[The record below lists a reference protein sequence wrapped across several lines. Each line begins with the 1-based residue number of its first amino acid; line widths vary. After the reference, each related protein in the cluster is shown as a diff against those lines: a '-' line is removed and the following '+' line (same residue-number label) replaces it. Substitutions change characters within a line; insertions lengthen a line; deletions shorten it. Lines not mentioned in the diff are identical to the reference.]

1 MKLNISYSY
10 DQEYLPTKRHRKSRS
25 VVVDDHASFEIEELY
40 LEDFPLAFEVEDY
53 SSVYAEASYDNSNS
67 IFQLFREEIR
77 TFQDALYKPMR
88 YGSGAAISTEFLPL
102 EEIEKN
108 ICAGFRKYHY
118 QADLPMTEK
127 SILLADKREEILRK
141 IQKEVDNL
149 VFCDGCFWKVCRD
162 PMYLVHTFGLG
173 HNAGGT
179 GFFVEDYY
187 NGNISHRNYFT
198 ALQRE
203 EAIQYALD
211 VATRRGD
218 TNSLDNLRTP
228 KENITVHMPEM
239 VRRNPAV
246 DHGDGDPFMNKL
258 YGLTEV
264 ASSAFEAECLVM
276 AATAAECRR

>member
-77 TFQDALYKPMR
+77 TLQDALYKPMR

-127 SILLADKREEILRK
+127 SILLADNREEILRK
-141 IQKEVDNL
+141 IQKEVENL
-149 VFCDGCFWKVCRD
+149 VFCDGCFWKNCRE
-162 PMYLVHTFGLG
+162 PMYLVLTFGLG
-173 HNAGGT
+173 HNHGGT

-187 NGNISHRNYFT
+187 NGNISHQNYFT

-218 TNSLDNLRTP
+218 TNSLNKLRNP
-228 KENITVHMPEM
+228 SNNIIVHMPEK

-246 DHGDGDPFMNKL
+246 DHGDGDPFINKL
-258 YGLTEV
+258 NRLTEL
-264 ASSAFEAECLVM
+264 AGSTFEAECLVM

>member
-1 MKLNISYSY
+1 MKMNISYSY

-25 VVVDDHASFEIEELY
+25 VVVDDHASFEVEELY
-40 LEDFPLAFEVEDY
+40 LDNFPLAFEVEDY
-53 SSVYAEASYDNSNS
+53 KFVYTEASYDNSF
-67 IFQLFREEIR
+67 IVFQLFTEEIR

-88 YGSGAAISTEFLPL
+88 YGSGAAISTEFLPV

-108 ICAGFRKYHY
+108 MSAGFHKHHY
-118 QADLPMTEK
+118 QADLPMPGKT
-127 SILLADKREEILRK
+127 ILLADNREEILRK

-149 VFCDGCFWKVCRD
+149 VFCDGRFWEVCPE
-162 PMYLVHTFGLG
+162 PMYLVRTFGLG
-173 HNAGGT
+173 HNHGGT
-179 GFFVEDYY
+179 DFFVEDCY
-187 NGNISHRNYFT
+187 NNNISHRNYFT

-228 KENITVHMPEM
+228 KENIIVHMPEM

-246 DHGDGDPFMNKL
+246 DHGDGDPLMNKL

-264 ASSAFEAECLVM
+264 ASSAFEAEILVM
-276 AATAAECRR
+276 AATAKECRK

>member
-25 VVVDDHASFEIEELY
+25 VVVDDHASFEVKELC

-53 SSVYAEASYDNSNS
+53 RSVYTKASYDHSNS
-67 IFQLFREEIR
+67 VFQLFAEEIR

-88 YGSGAAISTEFLPL
+88 YGSGAAISTEFLPV

-108 ICAGFRKYHY
+108 ISGGFHKYHY
-118 QADLPMTEK
+118 EPDLPMTEK
-127 SILLADKREEILRK
+127 SILLADNREKNLGEIR
-141 IQKEVDNL
+141 KEVDNL
-149 VFCDGCFWKVCRD
+149 VFCDGRFWEVCPE
-162 PMYLVHTFGLG
+162 PMYLVRTFGLG
-173 HNAGGT
+173 HNHGGT
-179 GFFVEDYY
+179 GFLVEYHY

-198 ALQRE
+198 AIQRE

-218 TNSLDNLRTP
+218 TNFLDNLRTP
-228 KENITVHMPEM
+228 KDNIIVHMPEM

-246 DHGDGDPFMNKL
+246 DHGEGDPFINKL
-258 YGLTEV
+258 DRLIEFAGST
-264 ASSAFEAECLVM
+264 FEAEILVT
-276 AATAAECRR
+276 AATAAECKR